1 MKLYFVRHGESEANT
16 RHIISNRVLPRYPLT
31 AKGQQQ
37 AEALG
42 QSLRG
47 HVFAALYSSPILR
60 ALQTAERV
68 AGQLSTAPE
77 VQLAPALCE
86 PDLGELEERGDDAAW
101 RLHDDLYQRWWI
113 EQEDEARMPGGES
126 FSDLKARFFPFIDTL
141 LEQYGAEPDAEV
153 LLVGHSGIFLCML
166 PLLLRNVSTDF
177 AQSHFPQN
185 GGCIVAESRMNGIY
199 CLSWDG
205 LTSFSPDA

>member
-77 VQLAPALCE
+77 VRLAPALCE

-113 EQEDEARMPGGES
+113 EQEGFASTDLIGPAPCFFARQNG
-126 FSDLKARFFPFIDTL
+126 LHRWQI
-141 LEQYGAEPDAEV
+141 
-153 LLVGHSGIFLCML
+153 
-166 PLLLRNVSTDF
+166 LLR
-177 AQSHFPQN
+177 
-185 GGCIVAESRMNGIY
+185 G
-199 CLSWDG
+199 
-205 LTSFSPDA
+205 PDPARLLFGKNLGEWRAAVDPVNLL